1 MSARVGKAPCRLLHL
16 VIEDEAVDQYLALDL
31 LERADADL
39 QAAVEVELDFSL
51 GPHHYRILRTLG
63 GAELYQDNEAA
74 PIANSIGSVTE
85 RVTRLMGMSRDEFFN
100 TYFTGQ
106 KELAVMAAMTASERA
121 TFLSRVLGYERLR
134 VAQDRLKVERASLR
148 AQLDT
153 LRSGLPDPG
162 VLEEAAKA
170 ASDRL
175 TAADAR
181 LQLARQQVKS
191 AEARVAELGPR
202 WETAQQQRV
211 AAAALESD
219 LRLAQQVMETARQTA
234 TRVTAELVAA
244 EAAAKRMQELEAA
257 LAPRAALREEAGAL
271 TRDAE
276 GNARRA
282 ALGAQRKE
290 LTQRRADLAKQIGK
304 SPAADSLERA
314 RATVATVRQA
324 LDFSLEALEGRR
336 TLWVQDAQ
344 AAATKREGL
353 ADQYRELVEQRE
365 RIMEAGQEG
374 VCPTC
379 ARPLGKEFESVL
391 GVLDRQIEE
400 VTFNGSFYKQRIE
413 QLKDVPPEVTQLEE
427 QMQGL
432 KRQLEEAN
440 AAHARLAAS
449 LAEASRWRDE
459 AQNLDAR
466 LAGIEA
472 DLAALPGAVYDQ
484 ARHELVQAELKRLDP
499 LALEL
504 ERQRVGADRVP
515 LLQEQKSGADA
526 KRLDAEAR
534 DQGIRAALAALGFSE
549 EGFRTVERAWRE
561 LETARQAAALTLVR
575 DEGEATAAKEATV
588 QAARRIEDRARRARE
603 ADAVALALRTNQEL
617 DHALGDLRNELNA
630 TLRPDLSELASV
642 FLRDLTNGRYTELEL
657 DEDYVTT
664 LLDEGEPKGV
674 ISGGEEDVANLAL
687 RLAISQMI
695 AERAGQPLSL
705 LILDEIFGSLD
716 DDHRAAVVELLRSL
730 ADRFPQVI
738 LITHIDSVR
747 DGFDRI
753 VRVTY
758 DPRRGVAR
766 WSPTNRWG
774 GTMWRPDRS
783 VHGPDRA
790 TVADVEPLN
799 RLFTEAF
806 TDRYARDGLSGVR
819 VPPLTPAVWRYAI
832 EDAADGAMLWRDSDG
847 QLAAFNMVHRSGTE
861 GWMGPIAVRPDRQGG
876 GVGRAI
882 VQAGI
887 DLLRGRGA
895 ADDRARD
902 HAAHHRQ
909 HRLLRTGW
917 ASCRGTSP
925 SPWCAMPCAPSR
937 GTRHAP
943 LAPATSRRASAEC
956 AELTSR
962 RGAGHRLQP

>member
-1 MSARVGKAPCRLLHL
+1 MIINRLRLLNFRQHESTEL
-16 VIEDEAVDQYLALDL
+16 VFGNGLTGIVGPNGAGKTTL
-31 LERADADL
+31 LEAIAWAMYGMP
-39 QAAVEVELDFSL
+39 AARGNRETIRRRGAPPRSRVEVELDFSL
-51 GPHHYRILRTLG
+51 GAHSYRIVRTLG
-63 GAELYQDNEAA
+63 GAELYQDGEAA

-85 RVTRLMGMSRDEFFN
+85 RITRLMGMSRDEFFN

-153 LRSGLPDPG
+153 LRSGLPDPEI
-162 VLEEAAKA
+162 LEAAAKTA
-170 ASDRL
+170 ADRL
-175 TAADAR
+175 AAADAR
-181 LQLARQQVKS
+181 VKVTRQQVKV
-191 AEARVAELGPR
+191 AKARAAELGPR
-202 WETAQQQRV
+202 WETAQHQKV
-211 AAAALESD
+211 AAATLESD
-219 LRLAQQVMETARQTA
+219 LRLAQQVTETARLTV
-234 TRVTAELVAA
+234 TRLSADLAAA
-244 EAAAKRMQELEAA
+244 EAAASRMQELEVA

-290 LTQRRADLAKQIGK
+290 LTQRKGELAKQIRK
-304 SPAADSLERA
+304 SPEPELLVKAQAM
-314 RATVATVRQA
+314 VATVREA
-324 LDFSLEALEGRR
+324 LDFSLEALEARR

-344 AAATKREGL
+344 AATTKREGL

-365 RIMEAGQEG
+365 RIVEAGQEG
-374 VCPTC
+374 ACPTC

-400 VTFNGSFYKQRIE
+400 VTFNGGFYKQRIE
-413 QLKDVPPEVTQLEE
+413 QLKDVPPEVVQLEE

-432 KRQLEEAN
+432 KRQLEEAT
-440 AAHARLAAS
+440 AAQARLAAS
-449 LAEASRWRDE
+449 LGEAARWRE
-459 AQNLDAR
+459 EVQKLDTR
-466 LAGIEA
+466 LAGIEV

-484 ARHELVQAELKRLDP
+484 TRHEIVQAELKRLDP

-515 LLQEQKSGADA
+515 LLREQQLAA
-526 KRLDAEAR
+526 NTTRLEAETR
-534 DQGIRAALAALGFSE
+534 DQGIRAALETLGFSDE
-549 EGFRTVERAWRE
+549 VFRAMEREWRE
-561 LETARQAAALTLVR
+561 SETARQAAELTLVR
-575 DEGEATAAKEATV
+575 DEGEATAAKGATV
-588 QAARRIEDRARRARE
+588 EAARRIEDRARRARE

-630 TLRPDLSELASV
+630 ALRPDLSELASV

-657 DEDYVTT
+657 DEEYVTT

-758 DPRRGVAR
+758 DPRRSAAVV
-766 WSPTNRWG
+766 T
-774 GTMWRPDRS
+774 D
-783 VHGPDRA
+783 
-790 TVADVEPLN
+790 EPLGGH
-799 RLFTEAF
+799 
-806 TDRYARDGLSGVR
+806 DV
-819 VPPLTPAVWRYAI
+819 
-832 EDAADGAMLWRDSDG
+832 AA
-847 QLAAFNMVHRSGTE
+847 
-861 GWMGPIAVRPDRQGG
+861 
-876 GVGRAI
+876 
-882 VQAGI
+882 
-887 DLLRGRGA
+887 
-895 ADDRARD
+895 
-902 HAAHHRQ
+902 
-909 HRLLRTGW
+909 
-917 ASCRGTSP
+917 
-925 SPWCAMPCAPSR
+925 
-937 GTRHAP
+937 
-943 LAPATSRRASAEC
+943 
-956 AELTSR
+956 
-962 RGAGHRLQP
+962 